1 MNKKQHTNMDN
12 SLDKTGK
19 HAALPTTSLFGQVQ
33 QKIIVLRDCQV
44 ILDADVAE
52 LYGVETREVNQAV
65 RNNQEKFPGGYVFE
79 IEKQELADLRS
90 KNLIANVSPKSR
102 VRPKAFTEKGLYM
115 LATILKSPQATQATL
130 AIIETFATVRQLK
143 RQLRTLHN
151 EADRERQ
158 QSGLQRL
165 GEMLSSIVMPD
176 LETSETE
183 SSLEIN
189 FFIGKIKHTVKRV
202 RKPGD
207 PDRTEVE

>member
-1 MNKKQHTNMDN
+1 MDN
-12 SLDKTGK
+12 NLDKRGK
-19 HAALPTTSLFGQVQ
+19 RTPLPAASLFGQVQ

-79 IEKQELADLRS
+79 IGKQELADLRS

-102 VRPKAFTEKGLYM
+102 VLPKAFTEKGLYM

>member
-1 MNKKQHTNMDN
+1 MP
-12 SLDKTGK
+12 
-19 HAALPTTSLFGQVQ
+19 AASLFGQVQ
-33 QKIIVLRDCQV
+33 QKIFVLRDCQV

-102 VRPKAFTEKGLYM
+102 VLPKALTEKGLYM

-143 RQLRTLHN
+143 RELRTLHN

>member
-1 MNKKQHTNMDN
+1 MDN
-12 SLDKTGK
+12 NLDKRGK
-19 HAALPTTSLFGQVQ
+19 RTPLPAASLFGQVQ

-90 KNLIANVSPKSR
+90 KNLIANISPKSR
-102 VRPKAFTEKGLYM
+102 VLPKAFTEKGLYM